1 MRLRA
6 SDGIYFPGTLMVSAN
21 LDEMTIDRVSAFR
34 GVISA

>member
-6 SDGIYFPGTLMVSAN
+6 GDGAYFPEPLMVAAS
-21 LDEMTIDRVSAFR
+21 LDEMTIDRMATFR

>member
-6 SDGIYFPGTLMVSAN
+6 SDGVYFPGALIVFPN
-21 LDEMTIDRVSAFR
+21 LDEMTIDRMLAFR